1 MLIHHMMWGLLAGGK
16 VHPADG
22 SSIEGRDDSGRPH
35 VELTPYPD
43 WGRSQRGDPHPGC
56 DPHPY
61 AAPLP
66 GPVSSS
72 AVPSSDH
79 AYNLAICI
87 VVSFMFGYSIAK
99 MKYFR

>member
-1 MLIHHMMWGLLAGGK
+1 MDVPSLAGGK
-16 VHPADG
+16 VHPVDG
-22 SSIEGRDDSGRPH
+22 SPVEGRDDSGHPH

-43 WGRSQRGDPHPGC
+43 WGRSQRC

-61 AAPLP
+61 ATPP

-99 MKYFR
+99 MKYFK

>member
-1 MLIHHMMWGLLAGGK
+1 MDVPSLAGGK
-16 VHPADG
+16 VHPVDG
-22 SSIEGRDDSGRPH
+22 SPVEGRDDNGHPH
-35 VELTPYPD
+35 VQLTPYPD
-43 WGRSQRGDPHPGC
+43 WGRSQHC

-61 AAPLP
+61 GTPP

-99 MKYFR
+99 MKYFK

>member
-1 MLIHHMMWGLLAGGK
+1 MFIIVCLYNVIWMSLVGGK
-16 VHPADG
+16 VHPVDG
-22 SSIEGRDDSGRPH
+22 SPIEGRDDSGRPH
-35 VELTPYPD
+35 VELMPYPD
-43 WGRSQRGDPHPGC
+43 C
-56 DPHPY
+56 DPHPPCDPHLY
-61 AAPLP
+61 AAPPP

-99 MKYFR
+99 MKYFK

>member
-1 MLIHHMMWGLLAGGK
+1 MSLVGGK
-16 VHPADG
+16 VNPVDG
-22 SSIEGRDDSGRPH
+22 LTVEGRDDSGRPH

-43 WGRSQRGDPHPGC
+43 WDRTQRC

-61 AAPLP
+61 AAP
-66 GPVSSS
+66 GSVSS

-79 AYNLAICI
+79 AYNLAICV